1 MQTSRPLISIIT
13 AVDPSRMD
21 FFPETIAS
29 IIEAR
34 TFSPDFEWI
43 VQVDGESADCAKEA
57 LRASAK
63 IQANLVHC
71 GPGATRNFA
80 LDRARGMYVRNL
92 DADDVLLPQ
101 ALVDLTS
108 FLQRY
113 DFPAWIVTAVD
124 DMEVGKPTIKGKGL
138 VQKPII
144 PAKELVRL
152 WTDNLPVHPTTLCI
166 QSEVARAL
174 GGWMGLP
181 ASEDTGLL
189 MAVSSLYD
197 GGYLATPTV
206 LYRRSQ
212 IQMSTTETWGKSGN
226 TLEIRYAL
234 VRRRAECI
242 SRIIAPVKRQT
253 QFSDIKD

>member
-166 QSEVARAL
+166 QKI
-174 GGWMGLP
+174 
-181 ASEDTGLL
+181 
-189 MAVSSLYD
+189 
-197 GGYLATPTV
+197 LAFLWPF
-206 LYRRSQ
+206 RHC
-212 IQMSTTETWGKSGN
+212 TTEVTWQPR
-226 TLEIRYAL
+226 RYSIDAL
-234 VRRRAECI
+234 KFKCLQLKLGESLGI
-242 SRIIAPVKRQT
+242 PLKL
-253 QFSDIKD
+253 DMH